1 MRLTGSRF
9 TIDLPIGW
17 EGQVDDGLQLLA
29 DGAVRPTVAHLA
41 NFPLPPGRGDFGG
54 GAIQV
59 MRPGDA
65 LIVLF
70 EYGPESAGTALF
82 ASEGI
87 PRYVRSKDFDRDVL
101 HMSVSGMSGL
111 QRFFTVNGRPFCLY
125 VVVGSHIDRA
135 DVLPQINSVLAT
147 LEVDP

>member
-1 MRLTGSRF
+1 MRFQGNRMTLE
-9 TIDLPIGW
+9 LPDGW
-17 EGQVDDGLQLLA
+17 EGQLDEGLQLLA

-54 GAIQV
+54 GAIEV
-59 MRPGDA
+59 MGPGDA

-82 ASEGI
+82 GNEGI
-87 PRYVRSKDFDRDVL
+87 PRFVRSGDFDRDVL
-101 HMSVSGMSGL
+101 HTSVEGMSGI

-135 DVLPQINSVLAT
+135 DVLPQINTVLAT
-147 LEVDP
+147 LEVGA

>member
-1 MRLTGSRF
+1 MKLQGRRL
-9 TIDLPIGW
+9 TIDLPPGW
-17 EGQVDDGLQLLA
+17 EGQLDEGLQLLA

-54 GAIQV
+54 GAIDV
-59 MRPGDA
+59 MSPGDA

-82 ASEGI
+82 QHEGV
-87 PRYVRSKDFDRDVL
+87 PRFVRMEDFDRDVL
-101 HMSVSGMSGL
+101 HTSVEGMSGI
-111 QRFFTVNGRPFCLY
+111 QRFFTVSGRPFCLY

-135 DVLPQINSVLAT
+135 DVLPQINTALAS
-147 LEVDP
+147 LEVGT